1 MKLLADWKSKKGFS
15 LTEVVIV
22 LGIFMIIAGSSFP
35 LMMNFYKSKQIK
47 SVSEGLVQAF
57 RKAQMKA
64 ITGEEDSAFGVK
76 ISESQYT
83 VFKGSAYSDRDQAF
97 DEIAGFPQDLL
108 VEFSESDLSEIYFSR
123 IRGIPSVTGTID
135 LSVGNKTERITINDI
150 GRINFGRVETTGSA
164 LPETTELLTSAS
176 QSSWTSSYA
185 PYRTYYEDS
194 IAQSIY
200 LKSDLEETGIS
211 GPVEITEV
219 CLYCSETPGRDIANM
234 RIKMKNTAAS
244 SLSSFDTSGLTVV
257 YGPASYV
264 KPAAGEWKC
273 HTLDT
278 PFTWDGTSNLLVESY
293 RNDDD
298 WTSGGGNYVRNTGSG
313 RTYAGYCDSC
323 SGCGPGQD
331 CYSPSQ
337 RRSFSYVM
345 SIKLTYIPQD

>member
-1 MKLLADWKSKKGFS
+1 MIVVSFGLSSIDEVKTGIQEEQSWQAYNFSNLCAEDALMKLRRDIDYAGDQTLIFESGDCYIFPVEGLGNNDRIIKTRGTSGNQIKKDEIWISQVNPSPELLYWKQSS
-15 LTEVVIV
+15 
-22 LGIFMIIAGSSFP
+22 GSS
-35 LMMNFYKSKQIK
+35 
-47 SVSEGLVQAF
+47 
-57 RKAQMKA
+57 R
-64 ITGEEDSAFGVK
+64 
-76 ISESQYT
+76 
-83 VFKGSAYSDRDQAF
+83 
-97 DEIAGFPQDLL
+97 
-108 VEFSESDLSEIYFSR
+108 
-123 IRGIPSVTGTID
+123 
-135 LSVGNKTERITINDI
+135 
-150 GRINFGRVETTGSA
+150 
-164 LPETTELLTSAS
+164 TTELLTSAS

-264 KPAAGEWKC
+264 KPVAGEWKC

-278 PFTWDGTSNLLVESY
+278 PFTWDGTGNLLVESY